1 MLSEHDRQALR
12 AIERRLLA
20 EDAAFGQRFDADL
33 RPRRPARPTGLGAAQ
48 FAGTL
53 LLGLLMVLAGST
65 AGMVAFF
72 GAAAAIAL
80 AWWYAQ
86 TPDRAEP

>member
-1 MLSEHDRQALR
+1 MLSDHDRRALR

-20 EDAAFGQRFDADL
+20 EDAAFGQRFDAEL
-33 RPRRPARPTGLGAAQ
+33 RPRRHAPPTGLGAAQ

-53 LLGLLMVLAGST
+53 LLGLLMLLAGST
-65 AGMVAFF
+65 AGAAAFL
-72 GAAAAIAL
+72 GAAAAIAT

-86 TPDRAEP
+86 TPGRAEP

>member
-1 MLSEHDRQALR
+1 M
-12 AIERRLLA
+12 
-20 EDAAFGQRFDADL
+20 
-33 RPRRPARPTGLGAAQ
+33 
-48 FAGTL
+48 
-53 LLGLLMVLAGST
+53 MLAGST

-80 AWWYAQ
+80 AWWYAG